1 VNILFICSR
10 NKWRSATAE
19 TIYKA
24 SQEHSVQSA
33 GTEPSAKNNVS
44 AKMVLWAD
52 IIFAMEKKHKQR
64 LIEKFPEETAQKNI
78 VILHI
83 EDEYKYMDEELI
95 NMIKISV
102 EPYLQMP

>member
-1 VNILFICSR
+1 
-10 NKWRSATAE
+10 
-19 TIYKA
+19 
-24 SQEHSVQSA
+24 
-33 GTEPSAKNNVS
+33 
-44 AKMVLWAD
+44 
-52 IIFAMEKKHKQR
+52 MEKKHKQR

>member
-1 VNILFICSR
+1 
-10 NKWRSATAE
+10 
-19 TIYKA
+19 
-24 SQEHSVQSA
+24 
-33 GTEPSAKNNVS
+33 
-44 AKMVLWAD
+44 MVLWAD
-52 IIFAMEKKHKQR
+52 IIFVMEKKHKQR
-64 LIEKFPEETAQKNI
+64 LIEKFPEEAAQKNI